1 MADFESGNPFP
12 HDSDNDNNS
21 SPPSLF
27 RDDNP
32 NAVITYAPERRFKLG
47 YWSVMGLVVNR
58 MIGSGIF
65 ITPGRVMQGTQ
76 STGAAIVLWLAGAVY
91 ALAGTHVYIEYGLN
105 VPRGIFN
112 DVEQGVPR
120 SGGDLNYLQYVYT
133 HPAYCRETLLFFGC
147 LFGISFIIL
156 GNMAGNAINFA
167 IRILEAANVEVTN
180 GAVRGIAVTASIFAC
195 FIHAFSR
202 RGGIWLN
209 NLLAVIKLCILVLII
224 FSAIIY
230 SAGKFPKSETI
241 DRGIVVGENLG
252 APKSFRNASSDA
264 NGYAQAFLAIV
275 FAYSG
280 FEQPN
285 YVLGEIGRPHR
296 KYPISMVTSVSL
308 VCLLYLAV
316 NISYMV
322 VVPKSTQLND
332 ISVAQSFFELTF
344 GALSP
349 TEKTGARIFSAFL
362 AISSLGNIIVV
373 TFTAARVKQEIAKEG
388 MIPWPKFFAQNYDF
402 SLGRVLRWARRT
414 QATNRLLGMRW
425 LAPENHSER
434 TPVGTLLLHLVACT
448 ILLFATYGQQP
459 RDAYYLLTSQT
470 VYVINGCFGT
480 LLAAGILYLRFTKK
494 HNWRQK
500 ARKINPVLSVVS
512 AAVYLIG
519 NLFPIIVSWVKPS
532 NALSKTLQWFVLPT
546 VSWCVLAFAG
556 LWWVGLVLVVKRTD
570 RKTNTV
576 FTVQKVPEFES
587 DPPDGGPPVQ
597 VHETVY
603 LSRVGRETLSSMGMT
618 ETADTEPAVLTWR
631 EANKSGTAGI
641 L

>member
-1 MADFESGNPFP
+1 MADFESRNPFP
-12 HDSDNDNNS
+12 HDPDNDSNS

-32 NAVITYAPERRFKLG
+32 NTVITHAPERRFKLG

-76 STGAAIVLWLAGAVY
+76 STGATIMFWLAGAIY

-105 VPRGIFN
+105 VPRGIF
-112 DVEQGVPR
+112 DGVEQGVPR

-133 HPAYCRETLLFFGC
+133 HPAYCKETLLFFGC

-156 GNMAGNAINFA
+156 GNMAGNAISFA

-180 GAVRGIAVTASIFAC
+180 GAVRAIAVAASIFAC
-195 FIHAFSR
+195 FIHTFSR

-209 NLLAVIKLCILVLII
+209 NLLAAIKLCILFLII
-224 FSAIIY
+224 FSAIVY
-230 SAGKFPKSETI
+230 SAGKFPKSGAI
-241 DRGIVVGENLG
+241 DRGTVVGENLG
-252 APKSFRNASSDA
+252 APKSFKNASNDA
-264 NGYAQAFLAIV
+264 NGYAQAFLAII

-316 NISYMV
+316 NVSYMA
-322 VVPKSTQLND
+322 VVPKSTQLKNPN
-332 ISVAQSFFELTF
+332 VAQSFFELTF
-344 GALSP
+344 GALSQ
-349 TEKTGARIFSAFL
+349 TKKTGSRIFSAFL
-362 AISSLGNIIVV
+362 AISSLGNIIVL

-414 QATNRLLGMRW
+414 ETTNRPFQRLLGMRW

-434 TPVGTLLLHLVACT
+434 TPVGTLLLHLVTC
-448 ILLFATYGQQP
+448 ILLLFATYDQQP
-459 RDAYYLLTSQT
+459 QDAYSLLTSQSA
-470 VYVINGCFGT
+470 YVVNGCFGT
-480 LLAAGILYLRFTKK
+480 LLAAGIMYLRLTKK
-494 HNWRQK
+494 RDWRQK
-500 ARKINPVLSVVS
+500 AKKINPVLSVVS

-532 NALSKTLQWFVLPT
+532 NALSKKLQWFVLPT

-570 RKTNTV
+570 RKTNTLFMV
-576 FTVQKVPEFES
+576 RKVPEFES

-603 LSRVGRETLSSMGMT
+603 LSRVGKETLSGMGMV
-618 ETADTEPAVLTWR
+618 ETADTEPAVLT
-631 EANKSGTAGI
+631 
-641 L
+641 